1 MSLSYQSYLD
11 DAQER
16 MDKTVEHFADETR
29 GFRTGRASAGLIE
42 NIRVDYYGTKTPLSQ
57 MAAIT
62 VPEARCLLVKPFDP
76 SGLKDIEK
84 AVLAA
89 DLGLNPAIDGPSLR
103 ITVPHLS
110 EEQRTKMVGRLKSLA
125 EETKVSL
132 RNVRRDAIRDV
143 EHAQKDKTG
152 DVVVTED
159 DVKSAKSDIQDI
171 LKSHEAKVKETL
183 PSKSAEIMEV

>member
-1 MSLSYQSYLD
+1 MSLSYQAYLD

-16 MDKTVEHFADETR
+16 MDKTVEHFQDETR

-62 VPEARCLLVKPFDP
+62 VPEPRCLLVKPFDP

-84 AVLAA
+84 AILAA
-89 DLGLNPAIDGPSLR
+89 DLGLNPSIDGNALR
-103 ITVPHLS
+103 VTVPHLS
-110 EEQRTKMVGRLKSLA
+110 EDQRKKMVARLKSLA
-125 EETKVSL
+125 EDTKVSL
-132 RNVRRDAIRDV
+132 RNVRRDVIKEV

-152 DVVVTED
+152 DVAVTED

-171 LKSHEAKVKETL
+171 LKNHEAGVEATL
-183 PSKSAEIMEV
+183 DSKSTEILEI